1 MIIMKNVYLIE
12 PANDLLKL
20 LNSNLDKY
28 NEQELSN
35 LYNMWVHAIIELYNN
50 KAEFILLG
58 NIETKNSERN
68 IFKKSYKENY
78 ELMKTS
84 LSDIVVKNKNN
95 EEDIFIC
102 VYGEYNNNIID
113 ETKKKYNLTRL
124 IIFFFQYLHTF
135 EDKSINSNLWNYC
148 LRSVTVSSKSTVIGL
163 FTLLCQY
170 LMTGA
175 LLYSIIDDFN
185 ATDNVVIISITII
198 STIISLLYSY
208 DTLQSFINS
217 IPLYNFLLNLYD
229 DYPEITL
236 SKEKQNQIFYKNRNI
251 NMTKGVILY
260 NFVCDFLS
268 NFILPIVIPIINI
281 FIILNSDSVVDSI
294 LNSVAIFFIIQI
306 DEELYTRTDYEK
318 DQMSINFT
326 RWIVSNIFCHY
337 FDEYRPYFVKE
348 WNEWHR
354 SSIRLSKRYKNKVNP
369 ISIPRDE

>member
-1 MIIMKNVYLIE
+1 MMKNVYLIE

-20 LNSNLDKY
+20 LNTNLDKY
-28 NEQELSN
+28 DERNLSN
-35 LYNMWVHAIIELYNN
+35 LYNKWVHSIIEMYNS

-58 NIETKNSERN
+58 NIETKNSEQN

-78 ELMKTS
+78 ELMKMS
-84 LSDIVVKNKNN
+84 LKDIVVKNKTN

-113 ETKKKYNLTRL
+113 ETKKKYNLSRL

-148 LRSVTVSSKSTVIGL
+148 LRSVTVSCKSTIIGL

-185 ATDNVVIISITII
+185 ASNNVVIILITII

-208 DTLQSFINS
+208 DTLQSFLNS
-217 IPLYNFLLNLYD
+217 IPLYNFLLTIYQD
-229 DYPEITL
+229 FPEITL
-236 SKEKQNQIFYKNRNI
+236 SKEKQNQIFYKNRKI
-251 NMTKGVILY
+251 NMTKNIIKY
-260 NFVCDFLS
+260 NFICDFLS

-281 FIILNSDSVVDSI
+281 FIILNSESVVDSI

-337 FDEYRPYFVKE
+337 FDDYRPYFVKE

-354 SSIRLSKRYKNKVNP
+354 SSIRLSNRYKNKIKP
-369 ISIPRDE
+369 ITIPRDE

>member
-1 MIIMKNVYLIE
+1 MMKNVYLTD

-20 LNSNLDKY
+20 LNTKLDKY
-28 NEQELSN
+28 DEKQLSN
-35 LYNMWVHAIIELYNN
+35 LYNRWVHSIIEVHNS
-50 KAEFILLG
+50 KAELILLG
-58 NIETKNSERN
+58 NIETKNSEQN

-78 ELMKTS
+78 EAMKLC
-84 LSDIVVKNKNN
+84 LSDIYVKNKNN
-95 EEDIFIC
+95 ENDIFIS

-113 ETKKKYNLTRL
+113 ETKKKYNLSRL

-148 LRSVTVSSKSTVIGL
+148 LRSVTISCKSTVIGL
-163 FTLLCQY
+163 FTLICQY

-175 LLYSIIDDFN
+175 LLYSIGDEFKPTN
-185 ATDNVVIISITII
+185 NIIIILITII
-198 STIISLLYSY
+198 STIISVLYSY
-208 DTLQSFINS
+208 DTLQSFLNS
-217 IPLYNFLLNLYD
+217 IPLYKFLLTIYND
-229 DYPEITL
+229 FPQIML

-251 NMTKGVILY
+251 NMTKRVIKY
-260 NFVCDFLS
+260 NFICDFLS

-281 FIILNSDSVVDSI
+281 FIILNSESIVDSI

-326 RWIVSNIFCHY
+326 RWIVSNIFCNY
-337 FDEYRPYFVKE
+337 FEEYRPYFVKE

-354 SSIRLSKRYKNKVNP
+354 SSIRLSNRYKNKVKP
-369 ISIPRDE
+369 ITIPQDE